1 MRSRVVPVLVLPLIG
16 FGSIPPIPATN
27 APFPG
32 GSAIDRSATDRN
44 ATDRNGGGQ
53 PVGLTSTVR
62 G

>member
-27 APFPG
+27 APFPNG
-32 GSAIDRSATDRN
+32 GAI
-44 ATDRNGGGQ
+44 DRNGGGQ